1 MTDWVETERR
11 QRIEQGEAKYGKWT
25 PENFRLTGRSG
36 VNEAIPELLDS
47 ISYLEMAYAL
57 GEISAGEFKYY
68 EAILTDLAERL
79 KRRIA

>member
-11 QRIEQGEAKYGKWT
+11 KRIEDGESKYGKWT

-36 VNEAIPELLDS
+36 VNECLDELLDS

-57 GEISAGEFKYY
+57 GEISVSEFCYY
-68 EAILTDLAERL
+68 ELILTDLAERL
-79 KRRIA
+79 KRRAT